1 MCLEHVW
8 KIFKYF
14 KLIMQKSCFLLSLLA
29 RVPGKLL
36 LNSRENFEIN
46 KTCNTFLGGE
56 GERGSG
62 KGDTFTYIS
71 LLHKLSEARTK
82 RAHCALQSSWIMCV
96 CVCREV
102 HISFS
107 FFLSVFLPRPHCISA
122 HIACGTITKFA
133 LHVFVYLFYRC
144 RRKVCN
150 KIRSQKLRI
159 INSYRYR

>member
-71 LLHKLSEARTK
+71 LQAQRGEDKAS
-82 RAHCALQSSWIMCV
+82 ALCTSIILDYVCV
-96 CVCREV
+96 CV
-102 HISFS
+102 
-107 FFLSVFLPRPHCISA
+107 
-122 HIACGTITKFA
+122 
-133 LHVFVYLFYRC
+133 
-144 RRKVCN
+144 
-150 KIRSQKLRI
+150 
-159 INSYRYR
+159 